1 MDRKDV
7 VCGMQVD
14 PNKPHEHSVVDAI
27 TYHFCSLKCNH
38 TFEND
43 PAFFVKR
50 EMPSNA

>member
-7 VCGMQVD
+7 VYGIQVD
-14 PNKPHEHSVVDAI
+14 PNKPHEQSVVDAI
-27 TYHFCSLKCNH
+27 KYHFCSLKCKS

-50 EMPSNA
+50 EMSSKA